1 MVLKRLESLVAAAL
15 PLIDLTLAHDPD
27 SAGGRLRAIKGRLF
41 EATKM
46 HMWDTM
52 IRLTQDRKGEIPAV
66 TLYRGAAAHHLG
78 RAAGQRGL
86 GGGGG
91 GGSVMRQLYKALADV
106 PLLR

>member
-1 MVLKRLESLVAAAL
+1 MWPPNDGMPEAEAFDVVAAAL

-27 SAGGRLRAIKGRLF
+27 SAGGRLCAIKGRLF

-78 RAAGQRGL
+78 RLPA
-86 GGGGG
+86 
-91 GGSVMRQLYKALADV
+91 
-106 PLLR
+106 